1 MFYFEEIDG
10 KKVLKSDYIK
20 KAQAF
25 FTTREICICDK
36 NIDTQNNFTK
46 IEQNKKI
53 ICKYLKIGEKNL
65 ISPTQTHTS
74 NIDIAKE
81 TKKLN

>member
-25 FTTREICICDK
+25 FTTDRK
-36 NIDTQNNFTK
+36 
-46 IEQNKKI
+46 
-53 ICKYLKIGEKNL
+53 
-65 ISPTQTHTS
+65 SVV
-74 NIDIAKE
+74 
-81 TKKLN
+81 